1 MAEGRMNLAA
11 LQQRDPYIT
20 EIIDTASQVA
30 LYSFSSVA
38 NEWEKTSIEGSLF
51 LYQRSAAPTHG
62 FMILNRL
69 GLKNLIEPIS
79 KELEFQQQDPFLLYR
94 NAKAIYGIWF
104 YDKEECTRIGQVHYS
119 FLQQVIDT
127 KKAKEGARDIIAP
140 KTESVVSALAMGNRN
155 VDIMQLLS
163 KAQHEYD
170 KCKVPGGD
178 PKPFIDNPNA
188 SATKTSNLIKPKPL
202 KIPGAGPEE
211 EDTDPSQLATTPTAS
226 LTLET
231 LFRTASLQQ
240 TQQQADLPNI
250 PKTSQFHRSMSVTDA
265 ERQMTSQPTSEDTF
279 PPLLRHIMSSSS
291 MVEDIERQQ
300 YVDPAG
306 PDSSHVSSV
315 AEDPNI
321 SRKGGRG
328 EAKHS
333 KPHGGDG
340 KKSPRGGRSDLR
352 DKHQGG
358 GDAESMDVIKQL
370 LSSGSKQRQTV
381 SPGVKPPK
389 SVSPAIKS
397 VSPTA
402 LTAELDQVHIG
413 GELLTPAALEQK
425 AASISSLP
433 DMAPA
438 GSALPQ
444 GAAAPMGSDVLLT
457 PMAFA
462 KVPLPGAK
470 ASPGPVAPLNTT
482 TVSDDSNPLDRS
494 GGSSS
499 SESIPVAALTKE
511 QLHQAMLYLLK
522 NDPNFLNILHE
533 GYLSSLKELAGSR
546 P

>member
-20 EIIDTASQVA
+20 EILDTASQVA
-30 LYSFSSVA
+30 LYSFSAVA

-104 YDKEECTRIGQVHYS
+104 YDKEECTRIGQLMNS
-119 FLQQVIDT
+119 FLQQVIDS
-127 KKAKEGARDIIAP
+127 KKAKEEARDTITP
-140 KTESVVSALAMGNRN
+140 KAELVLPALAMGNRN

-188 SATKTSNLIKPKPL
+188 SATKASNLIKPKPL
-202 KIPGAGPEE
+202 KIPGAGTEE
-211 EDTDPSQLATTPTAS
+211 EDTDQSQLATTPTAT

-265 ERQMTSQPTSEDTF
+265 ERHMTSQPSSGDTF
-279 PPLLRHIMSSSS
+279 PPLLRQIMSSSS

-300 YVDPAG
+300 WVDPSG

-315 AEDPNI
+315 AEDPNV
-321 SRKGGRG
+321 SQKAPGGRG
-328 EAKHS
+328 EAKRS

-340 KKSPRGGRSDLR
+340 KKSPRGGRSDLK
-352 DKHQGG
+352 DKYQGG
-358 GDAESMDVIKQL
+358 GDAQSVDVIKQL
-370 LSSGSKQRQTV
+370 LSSGSKAPQRQA
-381 SPGVKPPK
+381 K
-389 SVSPAIKS
+389 SVSPGIKHS
-397 VSPTA
+397 
-402 LTAELDQVHIG
+402 AEPDPAPIHIG
-413 GELLTPAALEQK
+413 SELLTPAALEQK
-425 AASISSLP
+425 TSGISSLS
-433 DMAPA
+433 DVA
-438 GSALPQ
+438 SASSSLPQ
-444 GAAAPMGSDVLLT
+444 GPVAPMGSDVLLT

-462 KVPLPGAK
+462 NVPLPGAK
-470 ASPGPVAPLNTT
+470 VSPGPVVALNTT
-482 TVSDDSNPLDRS
+482 AASDDSNPLDRS

>member
-20 EIIDTASQVA
+20 EILDTASQVA

-51 LYQRSAAPTHG
+51 LYQRSAAPIHG

-79 KELEFQQQDPFLLYR
+79 KDLEFQQQDPFLLYR
-94 NAKAIYGIWF
+94 NAKAIFGIWF
-104 YDKEECTRIGQVHYS
+104 YDKEECTRIGELMNS
-119 FLQQVIDT
+119 FLQQVIDS
-127 KKAKEGARDIIAP
+127 KKAKEETLETTTP
-140 KTESVVSALAMGNRN
+140 KAMSSTPAIAMGNRN

-188 SATKTSNLIKPKPL
+188 SATKASNLIKPKPL
-202 KIPGAGPEE
+202 KIPGTGMEE
-211 EDTDPSQLATTPTAS
+211 EDTEQSQLATTPTAT

-240 TQQQADLPNI
+240 TQQADLPNI
-250 PKTSQFHRSMSVTDA
+250 PKTSQFHRSMSVADA
-265 ERQMTSQPTSEDTF
+265 ERHMTSQPSSGETF
-279 PPLLRHIMSSSS
+279 PPLLRQIMSSSS

-300 YVDPAG
+300 WVDPAG
-306 PDSSHVSSV
+306 PDSRHVSSG
-315 AEDPNI
+315 AEDPNV
-321 SRKGGRG
+321 SRKAQDGRG
-328 EAKHS
+328 EPKRS
-333 KPHGGDG
+333 KPHGREG
-340 KKSPRGGRSDLR
+340 KTSPRGGRSDLK
-352 DKHQGG
+352 DKYQDD
-358 GDAESMDVIKQL
+358 GDAQSVDVIQKL
-370 LSSGSKQRQTV
+370 LSSGSKTPKRQT
-381 SPGVKPPK
+381 K
-389 SVSPAIKS
+389 SVSPGIKHS
-397 VSPTA
+397 ADTDSAPIH
-402 LTAELDQVHIG
+402 LG
-413 GELLTPAALEQK
+413 SELLTPAALEQK
-425 AASISSLP
+425 TAGVPSLSDVGSAS
-433 DMAPA
+433 
-438 GSALPQ
+438 SALPQ
-444 GAAAPMGSDVLLT
+444 GPVAPMGSDVLLT

-462 KVPLPGAK
+462 SVPLPGTK
-470 ASPGPVAPLNTT
+470 ASPGPTSTLNTT
-482 TVSDDSNPLDRS
+482 SASDESNPLDRS

-499 SESIPVAALTKE
+499 SESVPVAALTKE